1 MQGIIVE
8 CLCGGKR
15 ARDFPTASRHKA
27 LHLQSVRP
35 TRLMCHRYSYGS
47 SAECLE
53 ECTRGR
59 MYRRG
64 TSNKRVCSKDIE
76 GQLRKEPFGFEQSH
90 SASSREVR
98 KVRYHSEANTS
109 RDERL

>member
-1 MQGIIVE
+1 
-8 CLCGGKR
+8 
-15 ARDFPTASRHKA
+15 
-27 LHLQSVRP
+27 
-35 TRLMCHRYSYGS
+35 
-47 SAECLE
+47 
-53 ECTRGR
+53 

-98 KVRYHSEANTS
+98 KVRYYSEANTS